1 MHFSISL
8 ATTFLLAGGAFAQY
22 GAGYNYDSAS
32 GGSQNA
38 GSSGASSS
46 SPMSVSTSSSVA
58 VSPATTGTA
67 NPSGQVMVHVVKVG
81 NKKGSLTFEPNNLQA
96 PVGHMVQFHFY
107 PKPIKNNN
115 ASVNGF
121 FSGFMPVKP
130 DAAMMPSY
138 TIMIND
144 TKPIWYYCSQ
154 GDHCQDGMVGVI
166 NPPAANKSRTIE
178 SFTALAN
185 KATENLS
192 PGQSLS
198 TSSSSSSSVS
208 SNSGSS
214 NSGSSS
220 YGSGDYSSSASGP
233 STSSAAAAPAAS
245 DSSTSSGTVTM
256 PLSGTNSSTTTTA
269 GAVTPSGS
277 AGGQAPVAFVPGS
290 GAMGLRVNLL
300 GNLGLAGV
308 LGVVAAVFL

>member
-1 MHFSISL
+1 
-8 ATTFLLAGGAFAQY
+8 
-22 GAGYNYDSAS
+22 
-32 GGSQNA
+32 
-38 GSSGASSS
+38 
-46 SPMSVSTSSSVA
+46 
-58 VSPATTGTA
+58 
-67 NPSGQVMVHVVKVG
+67 
-81 NKKGSLTFEPNNLQA
+81 
-96 PVGHMVQFHFY
+96 
-107 PKPIKNNN
+107 
-115 ASVNGF
+115 
-121 FSGFMPVKP
+121 MPVKP

-198 TSSSSSSSVS
+198 TSSSSSSSGS
-208 SNSGSS
+208 SSSGSSSSGSS

-308 LGVVAAVFL
+308 LGIVAAVFL